1 MADSGEE
8 FLRARRVSGGDAKGE
23 KRRKSGAIYGGRGLV
38 GKLGFGR
45 GAASRSTASRAA
57 VREEDI
63 GPEEGDD

>member
-8 FLRARRVSGGDAKGE
+8 FLHARGVSGGHAKGE
-23 KRRKSGAIYGGRGLV
+23 KRRRLGAIYGGRGLV

-45 GAASRSTASRAA
+45 GAASRSTASRGA

-63 GPEEGDD
+63 RPEEGDD